1 MQVAVLHGDLSET
14 EQDYYVRQVT
24 EKFPISIVEKIILDV
39 QEEYVDVRYML
50 HRFRDLRKM
59 RGCCIGEPSDW
70 NHAKQAELRDTLPNQ
85 IDC

>member
-1 MQVAVLHGDLSET
+1 MQVAVLHGTLSEA
-14 EQDYYVRQVT
+14 EQDYCVRRVT

-59 RGCCIGEPSDW
+59 GGCCIGEPSD
-70 NHAKQAELRDTLPNQ
+70 
-85 IDC
+85 

>member
-1 MQVAVLHGDLSET
+1 MQVAVLHGTLSEA
-14 EQDYYVRQVT
+14 EQDYYVRRVT

-59 RGCCIGEPSDW
+59 SGCCIGEPSDW
-70 NHAKQAELRDTLPNQ
+70 NHTKQAELRDTLPNQ

>member
-1 MQVAVLHGDLSET
+1 MQVAVLHGTLSEA
-14 EQDYYVRQVT
+14 EQDYYVRRVT

-59 RGCCIGEPSDW
+59 SGCCIGEPSDW

>member
-1 MQVAVLHGDLSET
+1 MQVAVLHGTLSEA
-14 EQDYYVRQVT
+14 EQDYYVRRVT

-59 RGCCIGEPSDW
+59 SGCCIGEPSD
-70 NHAKQAELRDTLPNQ
+70 
-85 IDC
+85 

>member
-24 EKFPISIVEKIILDV
+24 EKFPISIVEKSILDV

-59 RGCCIGEPSDW
+59 SGCCIGEPSDW